1 MIEVKALNQTGYR
14 IKQRREE
21 LGFSTYKLAKLIN
34 VNQSTISRYETGQ
47 TSKLTPSVVE
57 KLSIALSTTPA
68 YIMGWVNVPEAY
80 EDEEDSQ
87 IINDATQLLRGLNKE
102 KKRQALAYIQEI
114 SQKS

>member
-1 MIEVKALNQTGYR
+1 MKILNQTGYR

-21 LGFSTYKLAKLIN
+21 LGYSTYQLAKLMN

-47 TSKLTPSVVE
+47 TAKLTPNVVE

-87 IINDATQLLRGLNKE
+87 IINESIQLLRSLNKD
-102 KKRQALAYIQEI
+102 KKRQVYHYIQEI
-114 SQKS
+114 SSE

>member
-1 MIEVKALNQTGYR
+1 MNHTGYR

-21 LGFSTYKLAKLIN
+21 LGFSTYKLAKLID

-47 TSKLTPSVVE
+47 TSKLTPNVVE

-68 YIMGWVNVPEAY
+68 YIMGWVNVPEAF

-87 IINDATQLLRGLNKE
+87 LINESVQLLRTLSKE
-102 KKRQALAYIQEI
+102 KKKQVYEYIKEI
-114 SQKS
+114 EMK

>member
-1 MIEVKALNQTGYR
+1 MNHTGYR

-47 TSKLTPSVVE
+47 TTKLTPQIVE

-80 EDEEDSQ
+80 EDEEDSRL
-87 IINDATQLLRGLNKE
+87 INESIQLLRVLSKE
-102 KKRQALAYIQEI
+102 KKQQAYKYINEL
-114 SQKS
+114 SNNN

>member
-87 IINDATQLLRGLNKE
+87 IINDAIQLLRGLNKE
-102 KKRQALAYIQEI
+102 KRQALAYIQEI